1 MSRATAETLSIRP
14 YREED
19 EALVLELL
27 TASLGPGP
35 ALGRTSEFF
44 RWKHLD
50 NPFGSSV
57 MLVAEDGG
65 RVVGLRAFMRWEFRT
80 GSETV
85 RAVRAVDTA
94 THPDHQGRGIFSR
107 LTREALEILR
117 RDTDLVFNTPN
128 EKSGPGYLKLGWRPV
143 GRLGMSVRPRR
154 PRLPGHTAGS
164 PSAETAPAATVLDDP
179 RLSELLGRAE
189 RDERR
194 LETERSLSFL
204 RWRYGEAPL
213 DYRAVPDEIGGELSG
228 VAFLRVRPRGRL
240 WQTSIGD
247 VIVPSGDLGAARRL
261 IRAASRSAP
270 SDFVACRLPT
280 GSTAARGAA
289 TLGFVRAPGGI
300 RFVVNPLR
308 DGILPDP
315 ADLKSWALRLGDVE
329 VF

>member
-1 MSRATAETLSIRP
+1 LRRATAETLAIRP

-19 EALVLELL
+19 EASVLELL
-27 TASLGPGP
+27 SASLGAGP
-35 ALGRTSEFF
+35 AGGRTAGFF

-50 NPFGSSV
+50 NPFGTSV
-57 MLVAEDGG
+57 MLVAEEEG
-65 RVVGLRAFMRWEFRT
+65 RMVGLRAFMRWEFRT

-128 EKSGPGYLKLGWRPV
+128 EKSGPGYLKLGWRSV

-154 PRLPGHTAGS
+154 LRLPRHPEGR
-164 PSAETAPAATVLDDP
+164 PSVETAPAATVLDDP
-179 RLSELLGRAE
+179 RLPELLERAE
-189 RDERR
+189 RDDRR

-213 DYRAVPDEIGGELSG
+213 EYRAVPDESGGRLHG

-247 VIVPSGDLGAARRL
+247 VIVPRGDMGAARRL

-270 SDFVACRLPT
+270 SDFVACRLPG
-280 GSTAARGAA
+280 GSTAARAA
-289 TLGFVRAPGGI
+289 RTLGFVRGPGGI

-315 ADLKSWALRLGDVE
+315 AELRSWALRLGDVE

>member
-1 MSRATAETLSIRP
+1 MSRATAETLAIRP

-19 EALVLELL
+19 EASVVELL
-27 TASLGPGP
+27 TASLGAGP
-35 ALGRTSEFF
+35 LGERTAGFF
-44 RWKHLD
+44 RWKHVE
-50 NPFGSSV
+50 NPFGTSV
-57 MLVAEDGG
+57 MLVAEEEG
-65 RVVGLRAFMRWEFRT
+65 RIVGLRAFMRWELRA

-117 RDTDLVFNTPN
+117 GDTDLVFNTPN

-154 PRLPGHTAGS
+154 PRLPGHPEGP
-164 PSAETAPAATVLDDP
+164 PSAEAPPAASVLEDS
-179 RLSELLGRAE
+179 RLPELLERPE
-189 RDERR
+189 RDDRR
-194 LETERSLSFL
+194 LETERNLSFL
-204 RWRYGEAPL
+204 TWRYGESPL
-213 DYRAVPDEIGGELSG
+213 DYRAVVDESGGELRG
-228 VAFLRVRPRGRL
+228 MAFLRVRPRGHL

-247 VIVPSGDLGAARRL
+247 VILPRGDLGAARRL
-261 IRAASRSAP
+261 IRAASRSAR
-270 SDFVACRLPT
+270 SDFVACRLPG
-280 GSTAARGAA
+280 GSTAARAAA

-308 DGILPDP
+308 EGLLPDP
-315 ADLKSWALRLGDVE
+315 TDLRSWALRLGDVE

>member
-1 MSRATAETLSIRP
+1 MSRVAAETLAIRP

-19 EALVLELL
+19 EASVLELL
-27 TASLGPGP
+27 AASLGAGP
-35 ALGRTSEFF
+35 AGGRTSEFF

-50 NPFGSSV
+50 NPFGLSV
-57 MLVAEDGG
+57 MLVAEEEG
-65 RVVGLRAFMRWEFRT
+65 RIVGLRAFMRWEFRA

-107 LTREALEILR
+107 LTREAVEILR

-154 PRLPGHTAGS
+154 PRLPGHTGGS
-164 PSAETAPAATVLDDP
+164 PSAEPAPAATVLDDP
-179 RLSELLGRAE
+179 RLPELLERAD

-204 RWRYGEAPL
+204 RWRYGEAAL
-213 DYRAVPDEIGGELSG
+213 DYRAVLDEIDGELRG

-247 VIVPSGDLGAARRL
+247 VIVPSGDLSAARRL

-270 SDFVACRLPT
+270 SDFVACRLPA

-289 TLGFVRAPGGI
+289 TLGFFRAPGGI

-315 ADLKSWALRLGDVE
+315 AELRSWALRLGDVE